1 MNSKPQPFIFTP
13 QVLVLPFLFI
23 LLIWLVYWSEIRFG
37 YRFNNYG
44 VFPRTWQGLRGILF
58 SPFIHGSLKH
68 VWNNT
73 VPLFLLSAAVI
84 YFYRSQRWTI
94 FLIGLLG
101 SGLITWV
108 IGREANHIGAS
119 GFIFMLMS
127 FIFFKGII
135 TGYYRFVAVSLIIM
149 FLYGGMLW
157 YLFPIEPH
165 ISWEGHV
172 GGFSTG
178 FLLAVF
184 LPVVY
189 SKDTYEW
196 EKEEFVP
203 ENDPFMKHFDE
214 NGNFIET
221 LPEQF
226 EEVVQELPIVK
237 VNYIYTDKTK
247 TTEEE

>member
-226 EEVVQELPIVK
+226 EEVVQELPIVR
-237 VNYIYTDKTK
+237 VNYIYIDKTK

>member
-1 MNSKPQPFIFTP
+1 MNSKPQPFVFTLE
-13 QVLVLPFLFI
+13 VILLPLLFI
-23 LLIWLVYWSEIRFG
+23 FLIWLVYWSEIRLG

-44 VFPRTWQGLRGILF
+44 VFPRTWQGLRGVLF

-68 VWNNT
+68 LWNNT

-94 FLIGLLG
+94 FLIGWLG
-101 SGLITWV
+101 SGLITWL

-127 FIFFKGII
+127 FIFFKGVI
-135 TGYYRFVAVSLIIM
+135 TGYYRFVALSLIIM

-172 GGFSTG
+172 GGFATG

-189 SKDTYEW
+189 SKDTYDW
-196 EKEEFVP
+196 EKEAFVP
-203 ENDPFMKHFDE
+203 EDDPFMKHFDE

-221 LPEQF
+221 LPEAL
-226 EEVVQELPIVK
+226 EETPQELPTFK
-237 VNYIYTDKTK
+237 VNYIYTDSSKN
-247 TTEEE
+247 TEEE